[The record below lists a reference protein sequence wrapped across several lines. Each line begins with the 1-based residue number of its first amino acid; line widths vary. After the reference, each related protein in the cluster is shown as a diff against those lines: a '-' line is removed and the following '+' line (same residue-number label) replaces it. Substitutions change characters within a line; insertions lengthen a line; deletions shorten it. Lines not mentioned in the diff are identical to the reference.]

1 MEIKENT
8 PKAIILIIIG
18 MTVIAVQDTLIKLIS
33 SETNIFLILFVRALL
48 GVILLSIFLK
58 IKKQAIIFKTHYPIL
73 TIIRGIIFFIAFSLY
88 FFSLSKLSLAVAV
101 TLFFVSPFFIT
112 ILSMIFLNENIGFRR
127 WFALVIGFI
136 GVFLVMDPK
145 IDNFNIYTT
154 FPIIC
159 AFFYSLTMIIQKKT
173 SGKDNLYSQVFHI
186 YIIAILSSLVV
197 VVITGN
203 GNYNDP
209 LNDNF
214 QFLLRAW
221 NVNDINIFFSLFL
234 IGVMGVIGFLC
245 IFQAY
250 RIGSPPNVAPFE
262 YILILWSLILS
273 WIIWEETL
281 NFNGFIGL
289 ALIISAGIYTFIRE
303 RKKQIQITIDKPL
316 R

>member
-1 MEIKENT
+1 
-8 PKAIILIIIG
+8 
-18 MTVIAVQDTLIKLIS
+18 
-33 SETNIFLILFVRALL
+33 
-48 GVILLSIFLK
+48 
-58 IKKQAIIFKTHYPIL
+58 
-73 TIIRGIIFFIAFSLY
+73 
-88 FFSLSKLSLAVAV
+88 
-101 TLFFVSPFFIT
+101 
-112 ILSMIFLNENIGFRR
+112 
-127 WFALVIGFI
+127 
-136 GVFLVMDPK
+136 MDPK
-145 IDNFNIYTT
+145 IDNFNIYTI
-154 FPIIC
+154 FPVIC

-214 QFLLRAW
+214 QFLLRSW

-250 RIGSPPNVAPFE
+250 RIGSPPSVAPFE
-262 YILILWSLILS
+262 YILILWSLIIS
-273 WIIWEETL
+273 WIIWDETL
-281 NFNGFIGL
+281 NLKGYIGL
-289 ALIISAGIYTFIRE
+289 IFIVSAGFYTLIRE
-303 RKKQIQITIDKPL
+303 KRKKIQVTLDKPL